1 MRSPGRFAVWLGL
14 LFGLTGTSSSA
25 VTVALPQLAVDLDI
39 SVSTAAWIIS
49 GYAVA
54 LAPATLAFGRLADIA
69 GIRAPFCVG
78 VAAMSGGALA
88 AALAPNFAVLMV
100 ARVVQGIGAGAVPVL
115 VAALVSALLA
125 GDVRS
130 ATLGRVAGVA
140 ATLAS
145 LGPLAGGALAELG
158 GWRLAVALPVIGLL
172 ALPLLWDVAPTHGT
186 GERLDVTGAA
196 LVAMAATGLVLL
208 IQSPAAGVVTA
219 AAGAGLLA
227 VGVPATA
234 LRVRALP
241 AGFLPRA
248 IVTNPAV
255 LRTSFAAASVPACWF
270 ALLLGVPLVAAGWG
284 WSPLA
289 TGLLLVPSALTGFAA
304 PAMARAALDR
314 LGARRTM
321 LIACPIAAA
330 SLVVAALGGA
340 LTSPVLLATAVIG
353 VTIAFGLG
361 HPAMTAAVG
370 AAVPDALRGVALGV
384 ATLVFL
390 VGASVGAALVGGLAE
405 VSGVPVAFAVLVALP
420 LAGIAALIGGSKPT
434 AEDSGP

>member
-1 MRSPGRFAVWLGL
+1 MRSPGRFAIWLGL

-25 VTVALPQLAVDLDI
+25 VTVALPQLATDLDLSI
-39 SVSTAAWIIS
+39 AAASWTITA
-49 GYAVA
+49 YAVA

-69 GIRAPFCVG
+69 GIRAPFCLG
-78 VAAMSGGALA
+78 VAAMSTGAVA
-88 AALAPNFAVLMV
+88 AALAPNLPVLIV

-125 GDVRS
+125 GDQRA

-140 ATLAS
+140 ATLAA
-145 LGPLAGGALAELG
+145 LGPLAGGALVELG
-158 GWRLAVALPVIGLL
+158 GWRPAVALPVIGLL
-172 ALPLLWDVAPTHGT
+172 ALPLLWRAAPTLGS

-219 AAGAGLLA
+219 AAGVGLLA

-241 AGFLPRA
+241 TGFLPRA
-248 IVTNPAV
+248 IVTNRAV
-255 LRTSFAAASVPACWF
+255 LASSFAAASVPACWF
-270 ALLLGVPLVAAGWG
+270 ALLVGVPLVAAGWG

-289 TGLLLVPSALTGFAA
+289 TGLLLVPAAAIGFAS
-304 PAMARAALDR
+304 PAMARAALGR
-314 LGARRTM
+314 LGARRS
-321 LIACPIAAA
+321 LLLACPIAAL
-330 SLVVAALGGA
+330 SLLLAAAGGA
-340 LTSPVLLATAVIG
+340 LVAPVLLAAAVVG
-353 VTIAFGLG
+353 VTVAFGIG

-370 AAVPDALRGVALGV
+370 AAVPDALRGAALGV

-405 VSGVPVAFAVLVALP
+405 VAGIPLAFCLLTVLPAAGVVALAR
-420 LAGIAALIGGSKPT
+420 LARV
-434 AEDSGP
+434 